1 MLECWRKEV
10 IRLLYLD
17 EKIVDV
23 IEVVGAKNAKP
34 YLEEGWVVLGVV
46 STYDTTDGAFIYA
59 LGKPGIT

>member
-1 MLECWRKEV
+1 M
-10 IRLLYLD
+10 LYLD

-46 STYDTTDGAFIYA
+46 STYDTTDGAFIYG